1 MKPLLER
8 RAFGMHR
15 LDLDHLWEDRSWDTF
30 SWNSLRLGSL
40 RRLRFCLVVCL
51 VVFRTVYGLLFQIGI
66 PGPDDRALCDESIII
81 PLHGK
86 IIARWPELTLEHP
99 IGDRFGRLDRAAV
112 LLGGEIRREEFRF
125 GDVFRQKDISELDL
139 ARIHIAEGL
148 DEQTI
153 ERELPVGPLVFLV
166 GGFAKVIFSGL
177 LGGISGLVIPNG
189 HFPGLFVHIDSVDAT
204 VDDHLSV
211 R

>member
-15 LDLDHLWEDRSWDTF
+15 LDLDHLWKDRSWDTF
-30 SWNSLRLGSL
+30 GWNPLRLRVL
-40 RRLRFCLVVCL
+40 RRLRFWLVVWLVVC
-51 VVFRTVYGLLFQIGI
+51 GLLFQIGI
-66 PGPDDRALCDESIII
+66 PGPDDRTLCDESIII
-81 PLHGK
+81 PLHGY
-86 IIARWPELTLEHP
+86 ILARWPELTLEHP

-112 LLGGEIRREEFRF
+112 LLSGEVRREEFRF

-153 ERELPVGPLVFLV
+153 ERELPIGPLVFLV

-189 HFPGLFVHIDSVDAT
+189 HFPGLFVHIDSIDAT

>member
-15 LDLDHLWEDRSWDTF
+15 LDLDPLGEDRSWDPF
-30 SWNSLRLGSL
+30 GLNSRRLGL
-40 RRLRFCLVVCL
+40 LHRLRFGFFFCQTVC
-51 VVFRTVYGLLFQIGI
+51 GLLFQIGV
-66 PGPDDRALCDESIII
+66 PGPDDCALCDESIII
-81 PLHGK
+81 PIHGN

-99 IGDRFGRLDRAAV
+99 IGDLFGRLDRAAV

-139 ARIHIAEGL
+139 ARIPIAEGL

-153 ERELPVGPLVFLV
+153 ERQLPIDPLVFLV

-177 LGGISGLVIPNG
+177 LGGVSRLVIPNG
-189 HFPGLFVHIDSVDAT
+189 HFTGLFVHIDSVDTT